1 MRTKDATW
9 HLQRVTYIAWLVA
22 FLAWKVVEPRP
33 KPTCQSRILPTGN
46 KVTAYG
52 HGYGVRVG
60 RPRRYHNQPNGLLY
74 GRPIRST
81 PSPDQGARA
90 RPYGLARVRGQTR

>member
-22 FLAWKVVEPRP
+22 FLAWMVVEPRP

-46 KVTAYG
+46 KVTHRILTADI
-52 HGYGVRVG
+52 VIRLL
-60 RPRRYHNQPNGLLY
+60 GL
-74 GRPIRST
+74 
-81 PSPDQGARA
+81 
-90 RPYGLARVRGQTR
+90 

>member
-46 KVTAYG
+46 KGTVIRPALAG
-52 HGYGVRVG
+52 AISNAHGSMDA
-60 RPRRYHNQPNGLLY
+60 Q
-74 GRPIRST
+74 
-81 PSPDQGARA
+81 
-90 RPYGLARVRGQTR
+90 

>member
-46 KVTAYG
+46 KGMGFLRNFYARTGEHELKDTQNTLYPHWHTVTDLHWAHFIHVIRYD
-52 HGYGVRVG
+52 G
-60 RPRRYHNQPNGLLY
+60 RCP
-74 GRPIRST
+74 
-81 PSPDQGARA
+81 
-90 RPYGLARVRGQTR
+90 

>member
-46 KVTAYG
+46 KG
-52 HGYGVRVG
+52 KRG
-60 RPRRYHNQPNGLLY
+60 RHEKTEENTLTDAAGEVIFSRRGL
-74 GRPIRST
+74 S
-81 PSPDQGARA
+81 
-90 RPYGLARVRGQTR
+90 

>member
-46 KVTAYG
+46 KVTTLFRP
-52 HGYGVRVG
+52 HVQLRRHVRWRSSEAVSAG
-60 RPRRYHNQPNGLLY
+60 RE
-74 GRPIRST
+74 RP
-81 PSPDQGARA
+81 GA
-90 RPYGLARVRGQTR
+90 